1 MLNFEYKGIS
11 QGKYVEG
18 EIEALNNAEA
28 AHKLKDKKV
37 IITKLKET
45 KKKKVVTKKEKT
57 SFSFGTGIKPQEIL
71 IFCKQFATMLRAGLP
86 VLNTL
91 DMLEGQTSRPPMK
104 KVISTI
110 KKDLESGNALSK
122 CFEKH
127 TKIFDTVVVNL
138 IKAGEASGKLDTFLQ
153 KIVTNLE
160 KREKI
165 KSQIKSA
172 LFYPGVLFS
181 VAILVT
187 VFMLMNVVPT
197 FVNMYEGMGMADDL
211 PTPTAVIMSMSE
223 FVRSSGGFFLLVFII
238 SFVFGFKFLI
248 KKNYEVRKNWHRIMM
263 KLPIFGNLIRKS
275 ILAKVSLVLGN
286 LNQAGVDLIESI
298 DIAKSVTDNVIVV
311 EALERIKKG
320 VFSGET
326 LADLFNKEKIFPPT
340 FSQLISVGEQTGS
353 LDEMFGSVAL
363 YYEEEFDVAVAN
375 LASLIEPIMIVF
387 MGITIGGL
395 MLAMYAPIFNVGAII
410 GWLLVILGLIK
421 IIDLF
426 EDNLHNNKNI
436 KTLMRI

>member
-28 AHKLKDKKV
+28 AHKLKDQKV
-37 IITKLKET
+37 IITKLKEA

-57 SFSFGTGIKPQEIL
+57 SFSFGTGIKAQEIL

-91 DMLEGQTSRPPMK
+91 EMLDGQTKRPPMK
-104 KVISTI
+104 KVIQTI

-122 CFEKH
+122 CFDKH
-127 TKIFDTVVVNL
+127 PKIFDTVVVNL

-153 KIVTNLE
+153 KIVVNLE

-172 LFYPGVLFS
+172 LFYPCILFS
-181 VAILVT
+181 VAMMVT

-197 FVNMYEGMGMADDL
+197 FVDMYENMGMGDDL
-211 PTPTAVIMSMSE
+211 PTPTAVIMSMSK
-223 FVRSSGGFFLLVFII
+223 FVRSSGGFFLLIFII
-238 SFVFGFKFLI
+238 LFVVGFKYLI
-248 KKNYEVRKNWHRIMM
+248 SKNYNVKKAWHQTIL
-263 KLPIFGNLIRKS
+263 KLPIFGNLINKS

-298 DIAKSVTDNVIVV
+298 DIAKSVTDNVIVI
-311 EALERIKKG
+311 EALENIKKG

-326 LADLFNKEKIFPPT
+326 LTDLFNKEKIFPAT

-353 LDEMFGSVAL
+353 LDEMFGSVAI

-410 GWLLVILGLIK
+410 G
-421 IIDLF
+421 
-426 EDNLHNNKNI
+426 
-436 KTLMRI
+436 

>member
-18 EIEALNNAEA
+18 EIEALNNSEA
-28 AHKLKDKKV
+28 AHKLKEQKV
-37 IITKLKET
+37 IITKLIQS
-45 KKKKVVTKKEKT
+45 KKKKVVEKKKDKKGFT
-57 SFSFGTGIKPQEIL
+57 FGTGVKAKDIL
-71 IFCKQFATMLRAGLP
+71 VFCKQFATMLRAGLP

-91 DMLEGQTSRPPMK
+91 EMLINQTSSKGMK
-104 KVISTI
+104 TIVESI

-127 TKIFDTVVVNL
+127 PKVFDTVVVNL

-160 KREKI
+160 KKEKI

-172 LFYPGVLFS
+172 FFYPGVLFT
-181 VAILVT
+181 VAIGVT

-197 FVNMYEGMGMADDL
+197 FVKMYEGMGMGDDL

-223 FVRSSGGFFLLVFII
+223 FLRSSGGLILFILIITSVVGFRYLI
-238 SFVFGFKFLI
+238 S
-248 KKNYEVRKNWHRIMM
+248 KNYNIRKSWHAFTLKM
-263 KLPIFGNLIRKS
+263 PIFGNLLKKS
-275 ILAKVSLVLGN
+275 ILAKVSMVLGN

-298 DIAKSVTDNVIVV
+298 DIAKSVTTNTIVI
-311 EALERIKKG
+311 EALENIKKG
-320 VFSGET
+320 VFSGDT
-326 LADLFNKEKIFPPT
+326 LTSLFNKEKVFPST

-353 LDEMFGSVAL
+353 LDDMFGSVAS
-363 YYEEEFDVAVAN
+363 YYEEEFDVAVGN
-375 LASLIEPIMIVF
+375 LSSLIEPIMIVF

-410 GWLLVILGLIK
+410 
-421 IIDLF
+421 
-426 EDNLHNNKNI
+426 N
-436 KTLMRI
+436 

>member
-11 QGKYVEG
+11 LGKYVEG

-28 AHKLKDKKV
+28 AHKLKEKKV
-37 IITKLKET
+37 IITKLKEA
-45 KKKKVVTKKEKT
+45 KKKKAVTKKEKT
-57 SFSFGTGIKPQEIL
+57 SISFGTGIKNQEIL
-71 IFCKQFATMLRAGLP
+71 IFCKQFATMLKAGLP

-91 DMLEGQTSRPPMK
+91 EMLEGQTSRLPMK
-104 KVISTI
+104 KVIATI

-153 KIVTNLE
+153 KIVINLE

-181 VAILVT
+181 VAVLVT

-211 PTPTAVIMSMSE
+211 PTPTAVIMAMSE

-238 SFVFGFKFLI
+238 SFVFGLKFLI
-248 KKNYEVRKNWHRIMM
+248 RKNYEVRKNWHRLVM
-263 KLPIFGNLIRKS
+263 KLPIFGNLIQKS

-311 EALERIKKG
+311 EALENIKKG
-320 VFSGET
+320 VFSGESLT
-326 LADLFNKEKIFPPT
+326 DLFNKEKIFPPT

-353 LDEMFGSVAL
+353 LDEMFGSIAI

-410 GWLLVILGLIK
+410 G
-421 IIDLF
+421 
-426 EDNLHNNKNI
+426 
-436 KTLMRI
+436 

>member
-1 MLNFEYKGIS
+1 MLNFEYKGI
-11 QGKYVEG
+11 QANKYVEG

-28 AHKLKDKKV
+28 SHKLKEQKI
-37 IITKLKET
+37 IITRLKEA
-45 KKKKVVTKKEKT
+45 KKKKVAVKKEKK
-57 SFSFGTGIKPQEIL
+57 SFSFGTGIKAQEIL

-91 DMLEGQTSRPPMK
+91 EMLEGQTTRPPMK
-104 KVISTI
+104 KVIQTI

-127 TKIFDTVVVNL
+127 PKIFDTVVVNL

-153 KIVTNLE
+153 KIVVSLE

-197 FVNMYEGMGMADDL
+197 FVNMYEGMGMGDDL

-223 FVRSSGGFFLLVFII
+223 FVRSSGGLFLLIFII
-238 SFVFGFKFLI
+238 LFVVGFKYLMT
-248 KKNYEVRKNWHRIMM
+248 KNYNVKKAWHKTML
-263 KLPIFGNLIRKS
+263 KLPVFGNLINKS

-298 DIAKSVTDNVIVV
+298 DIAKSVTDNVVV
-311 EALERIKKG
+311 IEALENIKKG

-326 LADLFNKEKIFPPT
+326 LTDLFGKEKIFPPT

-353 LDEMFGSVAL
+353 LDEMFGSVAI

-410 GWLLVILGLIK
+410 
-421 IIDLF
+421 
-426 EDNLHNNKNI
+426 N
-436 KTLMRI
+436 

>member
-28 AHKLKDKKV
+28 AHKLKDQKV
-37 IITKLKET
+37 IITKLREA
-45 KKKKVVTKKEKT
+45 KKKKAVVKKEKK
-57 SFSFGTGIKPQEIL
+57 SFSFGTGIKAQEIL

-91 DMLEGQTSRPPMK
+91 EMLEGQTTRPPMK
-104 KVISTI
+104 KVIQTI

-127 TKIFDTVVVNL
+127 PKIFDTVVVNL

-153 KIVTNLE
+153 KIVISLE

-197 FVNMYEGMGMADDL
+197 FVNMYEGMGMGDDL

-223 FVRSSGGFFLLVFII
+223 FIRSSGGFFLLVFLIL
-238 SFVFGFKFLI
+238 FVVGFKYLI
-248 KKNYEVRKNWHRIMM
+248 SKNYNVKKAWHKTML
-263 KLPIFGNLIRKS
+263 KLPVFGNLINKS

-298 DIAKSVTDNVIVV
+298 DIAKSVTDNVIVI
-311 EALERIKKG
+311 ESLENIKKG

-326 LADLFNKEKIFPPT
+326 LTDLFGKEKIFPPT

-353 LDEMFGSVAL
+353 LDEMFGSVAI

-410 GWLLVILGLIK
+410 
-421 IIDLF
+421 
-426 EDNLHNNKNI
+426 N
-436 KTLMRI
+436 

>member
-11 QGKYVEG
+11 YGKYVEG

-28 AHKLKDKKV
+28 AHKLKEQKV

-45 KKKKVVTKKEKT
+45 KKKKAIVKKEKK
-57 SFSFGTGIKPQEIL
+57 SFSFGTGVKAQEIL

-91 DMLEGQTSRPPMK
+91 EMLDGQTKRPGMK
-104 KVISTI
+104 KVIQTI

-127 TKIFDTVVVNL
+127 PKVFDTVVVNL

-153 KIVTNLE
+153 KIVVSLE

-187 VFMLMNVVPT
+187 VFMLMKVVPT
-197 FVNMYEGMGMADDL
+197 FVNMYEGMGMGDDL

-223 FVRSSGGFFLLVFII
+223 FIRSSGGFFLLIFLIT
-238 SFVFGFKFLI
+238 FVVGFKFLI
-248 KKNYEVRKNWHRIMM
+248 NKNYNIKKAWHQILLKM
-263 KLPIFGNLIRKS
+263 PVFGNLINKS

-298 DIAKSVTDNVIVV
+298 DIAKSVTDNVVV
-311 EALERIKKG
+311 IESLENIKKG

-326 LADLFNKEKIFPPT
+326 LTDLFHKEKIFPPT

-353 LDEMFGSVAL
+353 LDEMFGSVAI
-363 YYEEEFDVAVAN
+363 YYEEEFDVAVGN
-375 LASLIEPIMIVF
+375 LSSLIEPIMIVF

-410 GWLLVILGLIK
+410 
-421 IIDLF
+421 
-426 EDNLHNNKNI
+426 N
-436 KTLMRI
+436 

>member
-28 AHKLKDKKV
+28 AHKLKDQKV
-37 IITKLKET
+37 IITKLKEA
-45 KKKKVVTKKEKT
+45 KKKKLVSKKEKT
-57 SFSFGTGIKPQEIL
+57 SFSFGTGIKAQEIL

-91 DMLEGQTSRPPMK
+91 EMLEGQTTRPPMK
-104 KVISTI
+104 KVIQTI

-127 TKIFDTVVVNL
+127 PKIFDTVVVNL

-153 KIVTNLE
+153 KIVVSLE

-197 FVNMYEGMGMADDL
+197 FVNMYEGMGMGDDL

-223 FVRSSGGFFLLVFII
+223 FVRSSGGFFLLIFII
-238 SFVFGFKFLI
+238 LFITGFKFLI
-248 KKNYEVRKNWHRIMM
+248 SKNYNFKKVWHQIML
-263 KLPIFGNLIRKS
+263 KLPVFGNLINKS

-298 DIAKSVTDNVIVV
+298 DIAKSVTDNVIVI
-311 EALERIKKG
+311 EALENIKKG

-326 LADLFNKEKIFPPT
+326 LTDLFNKEKIFPPT

-353 LDEMFGSVAL
+353 LDEMFGSVAI

-410 GWLLVILGLIK
+410 
-421 IIDLF
+421 
-426 EDNLHNNKNI
+426 N
-436 KTLMRI
+436 

>member
-11 QGKYVEG
+11 YGKYVEG

-28 AHKLKDKKV
+28 AHKLKEQKV

-45 KKKKVVTKKEKT
+45 KKKKTIVKKEKK
-57 SFSFGTGIKPQEIL
+57 SFSFGTGVKAQEIL

-91 DMLEGQTSRPPMK
+91 EMLDGQTKRPGMK
-104 KVISTI
+104 KVIQTI

-127 TKIFDTVVVNL
+127 PKIFDTVVVNL
-138 IKAGEASGKLDTFLQ
+138 IKAGEASGKLDIFLQ
-153 KIVTNLE
+153 KIVVSLE

-187 VFMLMNVVPT
+187 VFMLMKVVPT
-197 FVNMYEGMGMADDL
+197 FVNMYEGMGMGDDL

-223 FVRSSGGFFLLVFII
+223 FVRSSGGFFLLIFLIT
-238 SFVFGFKFLI
+238 FVVGFKFLI
-248 KKNYEVRKNWHRIMM
+248 NKNSNIKKAWHQTLLKM
-263 KLPIFGNLIRKS
+263 PVFGNLINKS

-298 DIAKSVTDNVIVV
+298 DIAKSVTDNVVV
-311 EALERIKKG
+311 IESLENIKKG

-326 LADLFNKEKIFPPT
+326 LTDLFHKEKIFPPT

-353 LDEMFGSVAL
+353 LDEMFGSVAI
-363 YYEEEFDVAVAN
+363 YYEEEFDVAVGN
-375 LASLIEPIMIVF
+375 LSSLIEPIMIVF

-410 GWLLVILGLIK
+410 
-421 IIDLF
+421 
-426 EDNLHNNKNI
+426 N
-436 KTLMRI
+436 

>member
-1 MLNFEYKGIS
+1 MLNFEYKGIAL
-11 QGKYVEG
+11 GKYVEG

-45 KKKKVVTKKEKT
+45 KKKKEVSKKEKT

-104 KVISTI
+104 KVIATI

-153 KIVTNLE
+153 KIVINLE

-223 FVRSSGGFFLLVFII
+223 FVRSSGGFFLLIFIL

-248 KKNYEVRKNWHRIMM
+248 KKNYEVRKNWHRVTL
-263 KLPIFGNLIRKS
+263 KLPIFGNLIQKS

-320 VFSGET
+320 VFSGESLT
-326 LADLFNKEKIFPPT
+326 DLFNKEKIFPPT

-353 LDEMFGSVAL
+353 LDEMFNSIAI

-410 GWLLVILGLIK
+410 G
-421 IIDLF
+421 
-426 EDNLHNNKNI
+426 
-436 KTLMRI
+436 

>member
-1 MLNFEYKGIS
+1 MLNFQYKGIS

-28 AHKLKDKKV
+28 AHKLKEKKV
-37 IITKLKET
+37 IITKLKEA

-57 SFSFGTGIKPQEIL
+57 SFTFGTGVKAQEIL
-71 IFCKQFATMLRAGLP
+71 IFCKQFATMMRAGLP

-91 DMLEGQTSRPPMK
+91 EMLEGQTKRPPMK
-104 KVISTI
+104 KIIQTI
-110 KKDLESGNALSK
+110 KKDLESGNSLAK

-127 TKIFDTVVVNL
+127 PKIFDTVVVNL

-153 KIVTNLE
+153 KIVINLE

-172 LFYPGVLFS
+172 LFYPAVLFS
-181 VAILVT
+181 VAIMVT

-197 FVNMYEGMGMADDL
+197 FVNMYESMGMKDDL

-223 FVRSSGGFFLLVFII
+223 FVRSSGGLFLLIFII
-238 SFVFGFKFLI
+238 LSVVGFKYLMS
-248 KKNYEVRKNWHRIMM
+248 KNYNVKKTWHQIML
-263 KLPIFGNLIRKS
+263 KLPIFGNLINKS

-298 DIAKSVTDNVIVV
+298 DIAKSVTDNVIVI
-311 EALERIKKG
+311 EALENIKKG

-326 LADLFNKEKIFPPT
+326 LTDLFNKEKIFPAT

-353 LDEMFGSVAL
+353 LDEMFGSIAI

-410 GWLLVILGLIK
+410 G
-421 IIDLF
+421 
-426 EDNLHNNKNI
+426 
-436 KTLMRI
+436 

>member
-11 QGKYVEG
+11 LGKYVEG

-28 AHKLKDKKV
+28 AHKLKEKKV
-37 IITKLKET
+37 IITKLKEA
-45 KKKKVVTKKEKT
+45 KKKKVAVKKEKT
-57 SFSFGTGIKPQEIL
+57 SFTFGTGIKAQEIL

-91 DMLEGQTSRPPMK
+91 EMLEGQTIRPPMK
-104 KVISTI
+104 KVIATI

-127 TKIFDTVVVNL
+127 PKIFDTVVVNL

-153 KIVTNLE
+153 KIVISLE

-197 FVNMYEGMGMADDL
+197 FVNMYEGMGMGDDL

-223 FVRSSGGFFLLVFII
+223 FVRSSGGLFLLIFII
-238 SFVFGFKFLI
+238 LFVVGFKYLI
-248 KKNYEVRKNWHRIMM
+248 SKNYNVKKAWHKIVL
-263 KLPIFGNLIRKS
+263 KLPVFGNLINKS

-298 DIAKSVTDNVIVV
+298 DIAKSVTDNVIVI
-311 EALERIKKG
+311 EALENIKKG

-326 LADLFNKEKIFPPT
+326 LTDLFNKEKIFPPT

-353 LDEMFGSVAL
+353 LDEMFGSVAI

-410 GWLLVILGLIK
+410 G
-421 IIDLF
+421 
-426 EDNLHNNKNI
+426 
-436 KTLMRI
+436 

>member
-28 AHKLKDKKV
+28 AHKLKDQKV
-37 IITKLKET
+37 IITKLKEA
-45 KKKKVVTKKEKT
+45 KKKKLVSKKEKT
-57 SFSFGTGIKPQEIL
+57 SFSFGTGIKAQEIL

-91 DMLEGQTSRPPMK
+91 EMLEGQTTRPPMK
-104 KVISTI
+104 KVIQTI

-127 TKIFDTVVVNL
+127 PKIFDTVVVNL

-153 KIVTNLE
+153 KIVISLE

-165 KSQIKSA
+165 KSKIKSA

-197 FVNMYEGMGMADDL
+197 FVNMYEGMGMGDDL

-223 FVRSSGGFFLLVFII
+223 FVRSSGGLFLLIFII
-238 SFVFGFKFLI
+238 LFVVGFKYLI
-248 KKNYEVRKNWHRIMM
+248 SKNYGVKKAWHQIML
-263 KLPIFGNLIRKS
+263 KLPVFGNLINKS

-298 DIAKSVTDNVIVV
+298 DIAKSVTDNVIVI
-311 EALERIKKG
+311 EALENIKKG

-326 LADLFNKEKIFPPT
+326 LTDLFNKEKIFPPT

-353 LDEMFGSVAL
+353 LDEMFGSVAI

-410 GWLLVILGLIK
+410 G
-421 IIDLF
+421 
-426 EDNLHNNKNI
+426 
-436 KTLMRI
+436 

>member
-238 SFVFGFKFLI
+238 FFVFGFKFLI

-353 LDEMFGSVAL
+353 LDEMFSSVAL

-410 GWLLVILGLIK
+410 G
-421 IIDLF
+421 
-426 EDNLHNNKNI
+426 
-436 KTLMRI
+436 

>member
-1 MLNFEYKGIS
+1 MLNFAYKGIS

-28 AHKLKDKKV
+28 AHKLKEKKV
-37 IITKLKET
+37 IITKLKEA

-57 SFSFGTGIKPQEIL
+57 SFTFGTGVKAQEIL
-71 IFCKQFATMLRAGLP
+71 IFCKQFATMMRAGLP

-91 DMLEGQTSRPPMK
+91 EMLEGQTKRPPMK
-104 KVISTI
+104 KIIQTI
-110 KKDLESGNALSK
+110 KKDLESGNSLAK

-127 TKIFDTVVVNL
+127 PKIFDTVVVNL
-138 IKAGEASGKLDTFLQ
+138 IKAGEASGKLDVFLQ
-153 KIVTNLE
+153 KIVINLE

-197 FVNMYEGMGMADDL
+197 FVNMYEQMGAKEL
-211 PTPTAVIMSMSE
+211 PTPTAVIMSMSS
-223 FVRSSGGFFLLVFII
+223 FVRSSGGLYLLIFII
-238 SFVFGFKFLI
+238 LSVVGFKYLMS
-248 KKNYEVRKNWHRIMM
+248 KNYIVKKGWHQTML
-263 KLPIFGNLIRKS
+263 KLPIFGNLIQKS

-298 DIAKSVTDNVIVV
+298 DIAKSVTDNVIVI
-311 EALERIKKG
+311 EALENIKKG

-326 LADLFNKEKIFPPT
+326 LTDLFNKEKIFPAT

-353 LDEMFGSVAL
+353 LDEMFGSIAI

-387 MGITIGGL
+387 MGVTIGGL
-395 MLAMYAPIFNVGAII
+395 MLAMYAPIFSIGDII
-410 GWLLVILGLIK
+410 G
-421 IIDLF
+421 
-426 EDNLHNNKNI
+426 
-436 KTLMRI
+436 

>member
-91 DMLEGQTSRPPMK
+91 EMLEGQTSRPPMK

-238 SFVFGFKFLI
+238 FFVFGFKFLI

-326 LADLFNKEKIFPPT
+326 LTDLFNKEKIFPPT

-410 GWLLVILGLIK
+410 G
-421 IIDLF
+421 
-426 EDNLHNNKNI
+426 
-436 KTLMRI
+436 

>member
-28 AHKLKDKKV
+28 AHKLKDQQV
-37 IITKLKET
+37 IITKLKEA
-45 KKKKVVTKKEKT
+45 KKKKLVSKKEKT
-57 SFSFGTGIKPQEIL
+57 SFSFGTGVKAQEIL

-91 DMLEGQTSRPPMK
+91 EMLEGQTTRPPMK
-104 KVISTI
+104 KIIQTI

-127 TKIFDTVVVNL
+127 PKIFDTVVVNL

-153 KIVTNLE
+153 KIVVSLE

-197 FVNMYEGMGMADDL
+197 FVNMYEGMGMGDDY
-211 PTPTAVIMSMSE
+211 
-223 FVRSSGGFFLLVFII
+223 LL
-238 SFVFGFKFLI
+238 
-248 KKNYEVRKNWHRIMM
+248 
-263 KLPIFGNLIRKS
+263 
-275 ILAKVSLVLGN
+275 
-286 LNQAGVDLIESI
+286 
-298 DIAKSVTDNVIVV
+298 
-311 EALERIKKG
+311 
-320 VFSGET
+320 
-326 LADLFNKEKIFPPT
+326 
-340 FSQLISVGEQTGS
+340 QL
-353 LDEMFGSVAL
+353 
-363 YYEEEFDVAVAN
+363 
-375 LASLIEPIMIVF
+375 
-387 MGITIGGL
+387 
-395 MLAMYAPIFNVGAII
+395 
-410 GWLLVILGLIK
+410 LLLC
-421 IIDLF
+421 
-426 EDNLHNNKNI
+426 
-436 KTLMRI
+436 R

>member
-28 AHKLKDKKV
+28 AHKLKDQKV
-37 IITKLKET
+37 IITKLKEA

-57 SFSFGTGIKPQEIL
+57 SFSFGTGIKAQEIL

-91 DMLEGQTSRPPMK
+91 EMLDGQTKRPPMK
-104 KVISTI
+104 KVIQTI

-122 CFEKH
+122 CFDKH
-127 TKIFDTVVVNL
+127 PKIFDTVVVNL

-153 KIVTNLE
+153 KIVVNLE

-172 LFYPGVLFS
+172 LFYPGILFS
-181 VAILVT
+181 VAMLVT

-197 FVNMYEGMGMADDL
+197 FVDMYENMGMGDDL

-223 FVRSSGGFFLLVFII
+223 FVRSSGGLFLLIFII
-238 SFVFGFKFLI
+238 LFIVGFKYLI
-248 KKNYEVRKNWHRIMM
+248 SKNYNVKKAWHQTML
-263 KLPIFGNLIRKS
+263 KLPIFGNLINKS

-298 DIAKSVTDNVIVV
+298 DIAKSVTDNVIVI
-311 EALERIKKG
+311 EALENIKKG

-326 LADLFNKEKIFPPT
+326 LTDLFNKEKIFPAT

-353 LDEMFGSVAL
+353 LDEMFGSVAI

-395 MLAMYAPIFNVGAII
+395 MLAMYAPIFNVGAVI
-410 GWLLVILGLIK
+410 G
-421 IIDLF
+421 
-426 EDNLHNNKNI
+426 
-436 KTLMRI
+436 